1 MPNGPA
7 IKGVS
12 VAERVEA
19 GAEKLSRDRVL
30 APAGK
35 SEVWR
40 GFWSHGTKFRA
51 YTSVAVQ
58 C

>member
-35 SEVWR
+35 SEAWH

-51 YTSVAVQ
+51 
-58 C
+58 